1 MTKTI
6 LITGAGS
13 GFGKGTSL
21 ELARRGHRVIATTET
36 EEQAE
41 VLRSEHPRLTVDKLD
56 ITTDDINKVSQ
67 WDIDVLINNAGIGQ
81 SGPLAEFSRERMN
94 KMLNVNIMGTLAI
107 TQSVLNQMIPKKS
120 GRILIVSSIAG
131 LLTVPGF
138 GAYCMCKHALE
149 AMGNTLRAELEPV
162 GIDVA
167 LVNAGPFNTGF
178 NDAMAD
184 SMWSWFDESSLLWES
199 AESFKAIGTA
209 ITEKQYDPKDVFILI
224 ADLVEAETTEIQ
236 NLIPK
241 DILDS
246 F

>member
-13 GFGKGTSL
+13 GFGKGASL

-36 EEQAE
+36 EEQADA
-41 VLRSEHPRLTVDKLD
+41 LRTDYPQLIVEKID
-56 ITTDDINKVSQ
+56 IATTDVQKAAQ
-67 WDIDVLINNAGIGQ
+67 WEIDVLINNAGLGQ
-81 SGPLAEFSRERMN
+81 SGPLADFPQDRMRRMLEVNILGAFAMTQAVLEQMFSR
-94 KMLNVNIMGTLAI
+94 
-107 TQSVLNQMIPKKS
+107 KS

-131 LLTVPGF
+131 LITVPGF

-149 AMGNTLRAELEPV
+149 AMGKTLRAELEQV

-167 LVNAGPFNTGF
+167 LVNAGPFETGF
-178 NDAMAD
+178 NDSMAASMWNWFDSSSLHWDTADLFKATGAAITKQQFDPEDVYLFLADLAEAD
-184 SMWSWFDESSLLWES
+184 SIEL
-199 AESFKAIGTA
+199 
-209 ITEKQYDPKDVFILI
+209 
-224 ADLVEAETTEIQ
+224 Q

-241 DILDS
+241 DVLEN